1 MRLDQI
7 KLKGNTFLVRSDS
20 EVLAFSHTSMD
31 MFPLETKKEAKVFKI
46 GNNLMKKERGPE
58 RDELEF

>member
-20 EVLAFSHTSMD
+20 EILAFSYTSMV

-46 GNNLMKKERGPE
+46 GNNLMKKERGLE